1 MFSTFIAPDMSA
13 KIISYKMKILKLL
26 LISLVSHLIFLATS
40 ASAQSESTRFKI
52 EADVIGGLSGES
64 DSTRFANFGVNE
76 PISGLSLKYL
86 PDIKNFAGFVG
97 GIVALDQDM
106 DGLPDHQEIALGT
119 DKTKA
124 DTDGDGLTDKEEVD
138 SGTNPLLADT
148 DGDGY
153 SDMAEIN
160 ANTNPLDSLSNPNQ
174 LPVFGNEDSFLI
186 MENKPVETEITTLS
200 ASDPDGDSIV
210 FTLVSGEGDQENGDF
225 SLGTNGILKTKIILD
240 YEAKTI
246 HQIRVRVTDTKS
258 GYVEKKFSISITNDI
273 WDDSGVIGQLDDDR
287 DGLINSQEAALNTD
301 KNNPDTDGDG
311 WNDGDEYFANSD
323 PLKKDTDEDGLN
335 DYEEF
340 LNGTDPRKSDTD
352 SDGFSDR
359 AEIEQ
364 GTLPEDRY
372 SYPGA
377 SDLRKNPN
385 GDPNSPDGKI
395 YLIHD
400 PIDGKTWAQANK
412 LALKFG
418 GSLPQV
424 VQGNGKLISHL
435 RKLME
440 QEGVSTESDSL
451 GLVGA
456 WVGSSDGSTAM
467 IDINGNLYLG
477 DVEET
482 DRLAFIVAHEKPAF
496 RVPAILTMEPV
507 ISSNSAVAR
516 AEILDDGG
524 DPQSRIG
531 FWISEEILINNKEEK
546 NRFISATMH
555 PDGKYFEAKI
565 DRLDPGKTYYL
576 RAFAENSAG
585 VQYGSV
591 RRVKIEKN
599 YAIPFEGKTTGV
611 ENWYTSDW
619 FGTFQRANE
628 NWIFHANFGWWLY
641 ASNEAGFGQWFWTD
655 EFGWCWTS
663 KSIYPF
669 LWRHNAGNWF
679 YWMAKKDGRNLFWNY
694 ATSKSELF

>member
-1 MFSTFIAPDMSA
+1 MKNFKLFSIF
-13 KIISYKMKILKLL
+13 K
-26 LISLVSHLIFLATS
+26 IFLFLILIIT

-76 PISGLSLKYL
+76 PISGLSLKDL

-174 LPVFGNEDSFLI
+174 LPVFGNKDSFSI

-200 ASDPDGDSIV
+200 ASDPNGHSIS
-210 FTLVSGEGDQENGDF
+210 FTLVNGEGDHENGDF

-258 GYVEKKFSISITNDI
+258 GYVEKIFSISITNDI

-287 DGLINSQEAALNTD
+287 DGLINSLEAALNTD

-323 PLKKDTDEDGLN
+323 PLKKDTDGDGLN

-377 SDLRKNPN
+377 SDLRKNPA

-395 YLIHD
+395 YRIHY
-400 PIDGKTWAQANK
+400 PADGKTWAQANK
-412 LALKFG
+412 LAPKFG
-418 GSLPQV
+418 ESLPQV

-451 GLVGA
+451 GVVGA

-467 IDINGNLYLG
+467 IDIDGDLYLG

-482 DRLAFIVAHEKPAF
+482 DRLAFIVALEKPAF
-496 RVPAILTMEPV
+496 RVPAILTMEPA

-524 DPQSRIG
+524 DPPSRIG
-531 FWISEEILINNKEEK
+531 FWISEEISLNPNDSTG
-546 NRFISATMH
+546 RMISANLEENERN
-555 PDGKYFEAKI
+555 FRAKVE
-565 DRLDPGKTYYL
+565 RMESGKTYYI

-585 VQYGSV
+585 LQYGSV
-591 RRVKIEKN
+591 KRIRIEKSYN
-599 YAIPFEGKTTGV
+599 IPFDGKTTGV
-611 ENWYTSDW
+611 EKWFRSEW
-619 FGTFQRANE
+619 FGSFQKANE
-628 NWIFHANFGWWLY
+628 NWIFHAKFGWWLY
-641 ASNEAGFGQWFWTD
+641 VSNEAGYGHWFWTD
-655 EFGWCWTS
+655 NFGWCWTS
-663 KSIYPF
+663 RSIYPF
-669 LWRHNAGNWF
+669 IWGHNAGNWF
-679 YWMAKKDGRNLFWNY
+679 YWMAIKDGKNLFWNY
-694 ATSKSELF
+694 ATSTSELF